1 MTRWPVSA
9 ATDAPQTAQGDALT
23 PAESDLSS
31 HAIDTFVKVVGGR
44 AKLTE
49 ILTIAGESAE
59 VDQVVTLL
67 LDPRYDAL
75 PLRRICALANLTIV
89 DLFAAYKKAL
99 LVEAHLR
106 AYKEVTDRLVP
117 VVIDVMT
124 RAAPYHLPC
133 DACGGRGALPDPDDP
148 TAPHQIC
155 AICQGHRVLLHYPDL
170 DRQKLALDLAQLV
183 QKAGGSATNIIQ
195 ANLTTPPSATP
206 ASRGALEALQQAVG
220 DLLAARPL
228 TIDVTPEPA
237 EPPPADPAEP
247 PTA

>member
-23 PAESDLSS
+23 VAESDLSS

-49 ILTIAGESAE
+49 ILTIAGASAE
-59 VDQVVTLL
+59 VDQIVALL
-67 LDPRYDAL
+67 LDPRYDHL
-75 PLRRICALANLTIV
+75 PLRRLCALANLTIV
-89 DLFAAYKKAL
+89 DLFTAYKKAL

-117 VVIDVMT
+117 VVVDVMT

-133 DACGGRGALPDPDDP
+133 EACGGQGAVPDPDDP
-148 TAPHQIC
+148 AAAYARC
-155 AICQGHRVLLHYPDL
+155 VVCQGHGKLLHYPDL

-195 ANLTTPPSATP
+195 ANVSAAPAATP

-220 DLLAARPL
+220 DLLSARPL
-228 TIDVTPEPA
+228 TIDVTPEPD
-237 EPPPADPAEP
+237 PPPADPPEP
-247 PTA
+247 APG